1 MTEITRVS
9 LENEMDI
16 VVAHKRMVSVAQFF
30 SLLVST
36 QTTVAT
42 ALAEVCR
49 VIIDKTDKAWLAI
62 FVQKDNGKYSLSGQV
77 TWPAGIE
84 VREAEDGLR
93 YAQLLVPD
101 FRLQQKNGAPSITVS
116 IGIPRSLKVTDK
128 KVDEATEHFKTAP
141 PNTPYEKLKLRNTVL
156 NLQAQEK
163 EEELKQNRLL
173 DEKKNEFISIAS
185 HELKTPLTSI
195 IAFTKLALKTGAAGD
210 PAKTQRYLEKIDNQV
225 GKLHL
230 LIQQLLDISRI
241 ESGKLDYQM
250 QDRGWNGYMQEMV
263 PLLEHMIPAHH
274 LSWQPCIAEV
284 QVRMDS
290 LRIEQVLTNL
300 VGNAAKYS
308 NPDTQIN
315 IDCSSDADNLTVC
328 VRDEG
333 IGISQEN
340 VSRIFEKYFR
350 DDTVAGRYSGFGM
363 GLYISSGI
371 IREHRGTIRAEK
383 NDPIGSSFY
392 FTLPLSRS
400 GIFNHTT

>member
-49 VIIDKTDKAWLAI
+49 VIIDKTDKGWLSI
-62 FVQKDNGKYSLSGQV
+62 YVKKDDGKYSLGGQV
-77 TWPAGIE
+77 TWPADVK
-84 VREAEDGLR
+84 VRESEEGLR
-93 YAQLLVPD
+93 NAQLLVPE
-101 FRLQQKNGAPSITVS
+101 FHLEQKNATPVINVN
-116 IGIPRSLKVTDK
+116 IGIPRSLRVTDK
-128 KVDEATEHFKTAP
+128 KVEEAIDFFKTAKP
-141 PNTPYEKLKLRNTVL
+141 TTPYEKLKLRNTAL

-163 EEELKQNRLL
+163 EEELRHTRLL

-195 IAFTKLALKTGAAGD
+195 LAFTKLALKTGAAGD
-210 PAKTQRYLEKIDNQV
+210 SVKTQRYLERIDSQV

-241 ESGKLDYQM
+241 ESGKLDYHM
-250 QDRGWNGYMQEMV
+250 QEKGWNGYMQEMI
-263 PLLEHMIPAHH
+263 PLLEHLVPSHR
-274 LSWQPCIAEV
+274 LTWQPCLDEV
-284 QVRMDS
+284 QIRMDG
-290 LRIEQVLTNL
+290 LRMEQVLTNL

-308 NPDTQIN
+308 NPETDIN
-315 IDCSSDADNLTVC
+315 IDCSFDSDNLTVC
-328 VRDEG
+328 VRDQG

-340 VSRIFEKYFR
+340 LTHIFEKYFR
-350 DDTVAGRYSGFGM
+350 DDAVADKYSGFGM

-371 IREHRGTIRAEK
+371 IREHKGSIRAER
-383 NDPIGSSFY
+383 NDSVGSSFY
-392 FTLPLSRS
+392 FTLPLSKA
-400 GIFNHTT
+400 GVC